1 MVLLSDG
8 CKSDR
13 EFWRLCSAICTR
25 NRPGANGR
33 ASVLIHPAVE
43 AHLTLF
49 GRRRRLTV
57 RRRTVPVPATEGCGG
72 FSSASASY
80 QWNTGRSTPNSTKEY
95 WSTGVTFP
103 SWCPW
108 LELGGSS
115 SEREGSSVDLSPPP
129 LLPAKDIGL
138 SVDVPE
144 ATESSVDPEGKST
157 LMEEKKK
164 SLDRTFFFR
173 PPGTTRGYSRE
184 TRFRI
189 CQRLDSLHLS
199 IVRVQHRVQV

>member
-1 MVLLSDG
+1 MRKGLNLMRMRSIEHSSKQCAVQCYHRLDSTKYLLSMVLLSDG

-72 FSSASASY
+72 FSSASATY

-103 SWCPW
+103 SWCP
-108 LELGGSS
+108 
-115 SEREGSSVDLSPPP
+115 
-129 LLPAKDIGL
+129 
-138 SVDVPE
+138 
-144 ATESSVDPEGKST
+144 
-157 LMEEKKK
+157 
-164 SLDRTFFFR
+164 
-173 PPGTTRGYSRE
+173 
-184 TRFRI
+184 
-189 CQRLDSLHLS
+189 
-199 IVRVQHRVQV
+199 